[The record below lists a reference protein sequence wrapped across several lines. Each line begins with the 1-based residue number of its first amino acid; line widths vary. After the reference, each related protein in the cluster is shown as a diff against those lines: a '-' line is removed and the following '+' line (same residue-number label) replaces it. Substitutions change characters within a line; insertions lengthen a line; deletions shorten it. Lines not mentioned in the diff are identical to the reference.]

1 MEIPRVW
8 EIYPELALEVKDM
21 HQQVGLTAS
30 GHDVD
35 HDLEV
40 GQLALMVA
48 WPHVQKAAVLAGVG
62 GLLHS
67 IDRILEVSMKTERE
81 TVSVVAEE
89 SISASVRSLLV
100 QYSDVTD
107 QDSID
112 RIVRAVVHHGSKPNE
127 PGDDLV
133 MIAVADADRL
143 ANMSATL
150 PIRSGQHNHDVRL
163 LNPLTIEVDLSDRS
177 PREKYNQPDSV
188 LWDIQN
194 CIDWYRN
201 PAGPYALR
209 LVKSLELGKIRAE
222 RLERYIEEI
231 TEDRILIG
239 LYPYP
244 DSFH

>member
-133 MIAVADADRL
+133 MIAVAD
-143 ANMSATL
+143 
-150 PIRSGQHNHDVRL
+150 
-163 LNPLTIEVDLSDRS
+163 
-177 PREKYNQPDSV
+177 
-188 LWDIQN
+188 
-194 CIDWYRN
+194 
-201 PAGPYALR
+201 
-209 LVKSLELGKIRAE
+209 
-222 RLERYIEEI
+222 
-231 TEDRILIG
+231 
-239 LYPYP
+239 
-244 DSFH
+244 